1 MKKITLIAA
10 FLIAVFSYGQ
20 TLSGFVTNPSFEDG
34 SVGTIAQFQTL
45 NDWKLGGVNA
55 GATGVSASI
64 QSIDVHP
71 GDGSNAIEV
80 TSVSEINGTVNNDW
94 NITLINTTYPFN
106 GNNTDPIEVTV
117 SFWAKTTDTDPAS
130 LNSGGDMRLLIKD
143 TGSST
148 LGNKQA
154 RVLLETD
161 TWVNIT
167 KTFTYDAAADY
178 SLSLYF
184 DVGKVDGT
192 TQIDGISASVTGGAT
207 LDASPEPD
215 VVTNYGFVTNP
226 SFDDGS
232 GGTIPQWQTL
242 DNWKLEGANATDDNS
257 ATIQSTNVHDGDGSN
272 ALEVTNLTS
281 DGEWKNKVTSADY
294 AFDGNNSDPIEVTV
308 SFWAKTSDT
317 DPANG
322 NPNGDL
328 KVVVHDRIGSID
340 RTLRANLT
348 TNTWTNHTLTF
359 TTFPAAASYTLALSF
374 QFGRLEGVTQIDGI
388 TSSVTGG
395 ASLGLEDISKDDS
408 TVFIYP
414 NPVMNVLNYTA
425 EGVKNIEV
433 YNLLGQ
439 KLKAEKAVGSI
450 NTSTFPKGSY
460 ILKLIRENGAVST
473 KKFIKE

>member
-10 FLIAVFSYGQ
+10 FLMAVLSYAQ
-20 TLSGFVTNPSFEDG
+20 TLSGFVANPSFEDG

-45 NDWKLGGVNA
+45 NDWKLGGGNA

-117 SFWAKTTDTDPAS
+117 SFWAKTTDTDPVS
-130 LNSGGDMRLLIKD
+130 RNPNGDMRLLIKD

-207 LDASPEPD
+207 LDASPEPA

-242 DNWKLEGANATDDNS
+242 DNWKLEGNLATGNNYGI
-257 ATIQSTNVHDGDGSN
+257 IQTNDVYDGSN
-272 ALEVTNLTS
+272 ALEVANEVAAN
-281 DGEWKNKVTSADY
+281 EWQNKVTSADY
-294 AFDGNNSDPIEVTV
+294 AFDGNNTDPIEVTV
-308 SFWAKTSDT
+308 SFWAKTTDT
-317 DPANG
+317 DPASG

-328 KVVVHDRIGSID
+328 KVVVHDRTGSID
-340 RTLRANLT
+340 RTLRANLF

-374 QFGRLEGVTQIDGI
+374 QFGKLEGVTHIDGI

-395 ASLGLEDISKDDS
+395 ASLGLDDIPKDDS

-460 ILKLIRENGAVST
+460 ILRLISENGAVST

>member
-10 FLIAVFSYGQ
+10 FLMAVLSYAQ
-20 TLSGFVTNPSFEDG
+20 TLSGFVANPSFEDG

-45 NDWKLGGVNA
+45 NDWKLGGGNA

-117 SFWAKTTDTDPAS
+117 SFWAKTTDTDPVS
-130 LNSGGDMRLLIKD
+130 RNPNGDMRLLIKD

-207 LDASPEPD
+207 LDASPEPA

-242 DNWKLEGANATDDNS
+242 DNWKLEGNLATGNNYGI
-257 ATIQSTNVHDGDGSN
+257 IQTNDVYDGSN
-272 ALEVTNLTS
+272 ALEVANEVAAN
-281 DGEWKNKVTSADY
+281 EWQNKVTSADY
-294 AFDGNNSDPIEVTV
+294 AFDGNNTDPIEVTV
-308 SFWAKTSDT
+308 SFWAKTTDT
-317 DPANG
+317 DPASG

-328 KVVVHDRIGSID
+328 KVVVHDRTGSID
-340 RTLRANLT
+340 RTLRANLF

-374 QFGRLEGVTQIDGI
+374 QFGKLEGVTQIDGI

-395 ASLGLEDISKDDS
+395 ASLGLDDIPKDDS

-460 ILKLIRENGAVST
+460 ILRLISENGAVST